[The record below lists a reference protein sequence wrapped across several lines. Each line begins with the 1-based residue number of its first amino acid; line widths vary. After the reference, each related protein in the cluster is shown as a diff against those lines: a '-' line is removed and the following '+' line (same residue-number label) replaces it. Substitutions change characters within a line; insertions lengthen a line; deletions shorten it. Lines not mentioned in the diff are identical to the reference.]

1 MAKDRKNIPKSV
13 KEQVLKEFNYRCSIC
28 GADRPQL
35 HHIDE
40 DPANN
45 DPHNIIPLC
54 PNCHLIDQHD
64 PTQPIDKDKLKL
76 FRRYRDPLILKPQFH
91 PLFNR
96 LRFLFSITD
105 VSDAYEID
113 DKAGELI
120 DFINEMEMGAFYAK
134 KLSELIKMEHSPTI
148 TVLGDARSEQ
158 FSRETRENDKIRYF
172 KKLKEV
178 RENTCSLVIECL
190 RYQNWN

>member
-1 MAKDRKNIPKSV
+1 MAKARKNIPKGV

-40 DPANN
+40 DPSNN
-45 DPHNIIPLC
+45 DPQNIIPLC

-64 PTQPIDKDKLKL
+64 PTQPIDKDKLTL

-96 LRFLFSITD
+96 LKFLFSITD
-105 VSDAYEID
+105 GSNAYELD
-113 DKAGELI
+113 DKAEELV
-120 DFINEMEMGAFYAK
+120 DFINEIQMGSFYAK
-134 KLSELIKMEHSPTI
+134 KLAELLKMEHSPTI
-148 TVLGDARSEQ
+148 TVLGDFQSEQ
-158 FSRETRENDKIRYF
+158 FSRETSENDKIRYLE
-172 KKLKEV
+172 KLKEV
-178 RENTCSLVIECL
+178 REKACNIVVECL
-190 RYQNWN
+190 RYQNWD